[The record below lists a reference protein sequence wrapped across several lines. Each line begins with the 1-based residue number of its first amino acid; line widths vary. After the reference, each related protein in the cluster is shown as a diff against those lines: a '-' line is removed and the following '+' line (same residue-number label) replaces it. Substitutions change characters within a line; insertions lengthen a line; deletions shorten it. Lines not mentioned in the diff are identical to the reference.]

1 MSLSS
6 MTGFAR
12 VVGALPPLRWTW
24 ELKSVNG
31 RGLDVRLR
39 LPPGFD
45 AVEPAAR
52 AALGEALT
60 RGNCTANLTLM
71 RDGAPA
77 SLRINE
83 ASLAAVAAAL
93 DALALR
99 FPQAAPPSLDGIL
112 ALRGVLDAAEADETV
127 SEEQQRAVLDS
138 LRQAV
143 AALAA
148 VRREEGARLAAVLLA
163 RLAEIARLTDAA
175 DALPGRRPERIR
187 ARLAEAVAELL
198 ANANGLDPDR
208 LHQEAALLA
217 VKSDVREELDRL
229 HAHVASARSLIEAGG
244 PIGRRLDFLAQ
255 ELAREA
261 NTLCAKS
268 NDVELT
274 AIGLEL
280 KVTVDQFRE
289 QAQNVE

>member
-1 MSLSS
+1 

-12 VVGALPPLRWTW
+12 VTGALPPLRWVW

-31 RGLDVRLR
+31 RGLDLRLR

-45 AVEPAAR
+45 AMEPAAR
-52 AALGEALT
+52 AALGEALA
-60 RGNCTANLTLM
+60 RGNCTANLTLV
-71 RDGAPA
+71 RDGAQA
-77 SLRINE
+77 MLRVNE
-83 ASLAAVAAAL
+83 ASIAAVAAAL
-93 DALALR
+93 DALARR
-99 FPQAAPPSLDGIL
+99 FPEAAPPSLDGIL
-112 ALRGVLDAAEADETV
+112 ALRGVLDTAEADEAV

-138 LRQAV
+138 LRQGV
-143 AALAA
+143 AALAG
-148 VRREEGARLAAVLLA
+148 VRREEGTRLAAVLLG
-163 RLAEIARLTDAA
+163 RLAEIARLTEAA

-187 ARLAEAVAELL
+187 ARLAEALAELL
-198 ANANGLDPDR
+198 ANADGLDPNR

-229 HAHVASARSLIEAGG
+229 RAHVASAQNLVETGG
-244 PIGRRLDFLAQ
+244 PVGRRLDFLAQ

-268 NDVELT
+268 DDLELT

-280 KVTVDQFRE
+280 KVVVDQFRE